1 MAARHHL
8 TLATVAIMAIAA
20 DAWPASQAPAE
31 DGFSSDKHITASYR
45 VDVAGLKLGIF
56 KLTTILRGKEYEMRG
71 EGRFQLLQ
79 GLLYEWKGST
89 SSQGR
94 FAGGAPRPSLYALK
108 YKGGSKSGQ
117 LRMTFDRGA
126 VTDVSVVPTKKP
138 SPHVVPIRE
147 GQLSGVLDPMSAA
160 FLFARSDNPD
170 GDPGVCNQVVP
181 VFDGQ
186 HRFDLVLTPKRTEKL
201 QKNPSTGHAGVAAVC
216 QVKFVPISGY
226 RPDNPGI
233 RLMSQTNEIE
243 VWLISLPGTDMYVPY
258 RIVLPTVI
266 GYGSA
271 TSLSFEITNGT
282 RRASLN

>member
-8 TLATVAIMAIAA
+8 TLATVAVVAIAA
-20 DAWPASQAPAE
+20 GSSPARQASAE
-31 DGFSSDKHITASYR
+31 DGRSSDKHITASYR
-45 VDVAGLKLGIF
+45 VDVAGFNFGIF
-56 KLTTILRGKEYEMRG
+56 RLTTILRGQEYEMRG
-71 EGRFQLLQ
+71 EGRFQLLK

-94 FAGGAPRPSLYALK
+94 FAGGAPRPSLYALN
-108 YKGGSKSGQ
+108 YRGGSKSGQ
-117 LRMTFDRGA
+117 LRMTFDRGG
-126 VTDVSVVPTKKP
+126 VTDVSVVPRRTP

-147 GQLSGVLDPMSAA
+147 GQLEGVLDPMSAA
-160 FLFARSDNPD
+160 FLYARSNKPD
-170 GDPGVCNQVVP
+170 GDPRICNQVVP

-201 QKNPSTGHAGVAAVC
+201 QRNPSTGQAGVASVC

-233 RLMSQTNEIE
+233 KLMAQTNDIE
-243 VWLISLPGTDMYVPY
+243 VWLVSLPGTDMYVPY
-258 RIVLPTVI
+258 RIVLPTAI
-266 GYGSA
+266 GFGSA
-271 TSLSFEITNGT
+271 TSLSFEVTNGT